1 MFAVVD
7 PRRSAA
13 ALAAARRYERFTGH
27 VGEVVGS
34 VVLPPDDALLVVGEC
49 EGVAYRATRDGVT
62 ESYMHEFRASS
73 RPTLA
78 ASPDGLRLYLV
89 GGSFRF
95 GPRGIVDI

>member
-1 MFAVVD
+1 MT
-7 PRRSAA
+7 ST
-13 ALAAARRYERFTGH
+13 AARAAVRRFESFTGH
-27 VGEVVGS
+27 AGEVIGS

-49 EGVAYRATRDGVT
+49 EGIAYRATRDGVA

-73 RPTLA
+73 RPMLA